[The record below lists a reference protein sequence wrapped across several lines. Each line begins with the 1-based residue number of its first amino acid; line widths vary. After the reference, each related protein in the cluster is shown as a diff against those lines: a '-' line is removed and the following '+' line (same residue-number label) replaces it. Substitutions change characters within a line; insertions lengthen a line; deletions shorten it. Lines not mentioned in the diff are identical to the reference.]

1 MRAVPLVGAVAGYR
15 RESARR
21 DLLAGA
27 TVAALA
33 IPSAMAYAEL
43 SGVSPVN
50 GLYALLLP
58 VAAYAVFGS
67 SRQVIV
73 GPEGS
78 LAALTSAAVLG
89 TAVAGSTHA
98 AELAATLA
106 LLVGCCFVIARIL
119 RLGWVSDYFSRPV
132 LIGYL
137 HGVAVVL
144 VVGQLGKLLGVP
156 VDATEPLAQLEQVA
170 RQLEDVSGLTIAVS
184 AASLAVLLAVQHLR
198 PGLPAALI
206 VVVAAIAVS
215 AQTDL
220 AAHGVATVGSVP
232 SGLPKLAVPSTS
244 VDETLGILPD
254 AVGIFLVCFADGIL
268 TARAFAG
275 KRAEHIRVGQE
286 IVALGASNAAAGL
299 TAGIPVGVSGSRTA
313 VNDSMG
319 ARTQI
324 AGLLSAVA
332 VAVVLLFLTKPIAY
346 LPKAVL
352 GAVIVAA
359 ALSLVDLPAWR
370 ALLSTDNVEVAIAAV
385 TAVLVVL
392 TGVLTALI
400 FAVGLSVIDAVRR
413 SARPHDAV
421 LGWVES
427 LGRYADISLHPSARV
442 VPGVVVYRL
451 DDRIFFANA
460 TYFEGRVREA
470 LRGAG
475 DPAKWLVLDFEGT
488 THVDA
493 TGLDTLASLI
503 RALTAA
509 GTQVCLARVKSPV
522 AERLAT
528 GGIIELVGPAHLY
541 GSVRAAVDACAEAA
555 SPSGLSN
562 VARAGQP

>member
-1 MRAVPLVGAVAGYR
+1 
-15 RESARR
+15 
-21 DLLAGA
+21 
-27 TVAALA
+27 
-33 IPSAMAYAEL
+33 
-43 SGVSPVN
+43 
-50 GLYALLLP
+50 
-58 VAAYAVFGS
+58 
-67 SRQVIV
+67 
-73 GPEGS
+73 
-78 LAALTSAAVLG
+78 
-89 TAVAGSTHA
+89 
-98 AELAATLA
+98 
-106 LLVGCCFVIARIL
+106 
-119 RLGWVSDYFSRPV
+119 V

-170 RQLEDVSGLTIAVS
+170 RQLGEVSGVTIAVS
-184 AASLAVLLAVQHLR
+184 AASLTVLLAVRHLWPR
-198 PGLPAALI
+198 LPTALI
-206 VVVAAIAVS
+206 VVVAAIVVS
-215 AQTDL
+215 ALVDL
-220 AAHGVATVGSVP
+220 AAYGVATVGTVP
-232 SGLPKLAVPSTS
+232 SGLPKIAVPATS
-244 VDETLGILPD
+244 LDETLGVLPD

-275 KRAEHIRVGQE
+275 KRAEHIRAGQE
-286 IVALGASNAAAGL
+286 IVALGVSNAAAGL
-299 TAGIPVGVSGSRTA
+299 TGGIPVGVSGSRTA

-332 VAVVLLFLTKPIAY
+332 VAIVLLFLTKPIAY

-370 ALLSTDNVEVAIAAV
+370 GLLSTDNVEVAIAAV

-392 TGVLTALI
+392 TGVLTALV

-427 LGRYADISLHPSARV
+427 LGRYADVSLHRSARV

-451 DDRIFFANA
+451 DDRLFFANA

-475 DPAKWLVLDFEGT
+475 DSAKWLVLDFEGT

-503 RALTAA
+503 RALAA
-509 GTQVCLARVKSPV
+509 TGIQVCLARVKAPM

-528 GGIIELVGPAHLY
+528 GGIVELVGSARLY
-541 GSVRAAVDACAEAA
+541 GSVRAAVDACAQASSAA
-555 SPSGLSN
+555 SGRST
-562 VARAGQP
+562 VATARP